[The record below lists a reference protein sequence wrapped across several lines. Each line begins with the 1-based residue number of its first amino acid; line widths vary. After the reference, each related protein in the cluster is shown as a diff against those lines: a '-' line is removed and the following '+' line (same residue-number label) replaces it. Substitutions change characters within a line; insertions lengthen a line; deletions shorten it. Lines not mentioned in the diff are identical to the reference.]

1 MRKLGR
7 ILIVMSLV
15 AMTVLGASAQDDSS
29 DDESEGELA
38 YDPSR
43 IAWTCPEGFE
53 GQTLNVFN
61 WATYIGSN
69 TIATFEALCDVTVI
83 YDVYDNNE
91 AMVARLRN
99 GNPGYDIAFPTEYI
113 IPVMIREDLI
123 APIDAEKIPN
133 LANIAPR
140 WRGMFFDP
148 NDEYTVPYMWGTTGI
163 AYNTERVTEVPD
175 SWMDIFEHDGP
186 VAWLGDPRTML
197 SVALN
202 VLGFDPNS
210 TDAEEVEQARD
221 FLVANAGN
229 LIAAALD
236 DGQALLERGEVD
248 MTVEYDG
255 DIYQLINDC
264 ACETYGYVLPQEGAI
279 LNIAAMVLLK
289 DGPNPDLAMAFMDY
303 VLDPYVNG
311 QITNEITYPTA
322 NQAAI
327 DGGFVDEALLN
338 SPIYPDLDTIPES
351 YFLEYIGDAD
361 VFYNNAWDE
370 ALILIGK

>member
-15 AMTVLGASAQDDSS
+15 VMAVLGASAQDDTS
-29 DDESEGELA
+29 DDESESDIG
-38 YDPSR
+38 YDPSK

-69 TIATFEALCDVTVI
+69 TISTFEELCGVTVI

-99 GNPGYDIAFPTEYI
+99 GNPGYDLAFPTEYI
-113 IPVMIREDLI
+113 IPVMIREDLLT
-123 APIDAEKIPN
+123 PIDAEKIPN
-133 LANIAPR
+133 LANIDPR

-148 NDEYTVPYMWGTTGI
+148 NDEYTVPYMWGTSGI
-163 AYNTERVTEVPD
+163 GYNTEKVTEVPD
-175 SWMDIFEHDGP
+175 SWMDIFEYDGP

-210 TDAEEVEQARD
+210 TDEAEVAQARD
-221 FLVANAGN
+221 FLVANSGN
-229 LIAAALD
+229 LVAAALD

-255 DIYQLINDC
+255 DIYQLTTDC
-264 ACETYGYVLPQEGAI
+264 ECETFGYALPKEGAI
-279 LNIAAMVLLK
+279 LNIASMVLLK

-311 QITNEITYPTA
+311 QISNEITYPTA

-327 DGGFVDEALLN
+327 EGGFVDEALLN
-338 SPIYPDLDTIPES
+338 SSIYPNLDEIPES